1 MTVLPDGISSATTV
15 AVIGCGT
22 MGIGIAIVSARGG
35 RRTILYD
42 TDAKRCEQARTEIEM
57 FLGGSVKRGKLDPQA
72 AKDVLDRLQ
81 LASSVAEL
89 GNADLVIEAVFE
101 TLEIKAEIYRALHAV
116 CSAQTIF
123 ASNTST
129 LSITRLAA
137 ASGRPENF
145 VGLHFCLPAQLL
157 KLVEVTPGLR
167 TSAESLARAW
177 EFCISTGQIPIQ
189 TKDRPGF
196 ILNHFAI
203 PLNVRAIRLVE
214 QGVATARDIDT
225 AMKTAMGFPMGP
237 LELVDLVGLDTQE
250 RLCDTFYAITH
261 DPALA
266 CPPLVRQMV
275 AAGWLGKKAGRGF
288 YEYTSSATFGAD
300 R

>member
-1 MTVLPDGISSATTV
+1 MTVSPDPMPAPPTV

-22 MGIGIAIVSARGG
+22 MGIGIAIVAARGG
-35 RRTILYD
+35 CPTIIYD
-42 TDAKRCEQARTEIEM
+42 ADRARVSKALAEIEM
-57 FLGGSVKRGKLDPQA
+57 FLAGSVKRGKLDPQTA
-72 AKDVLDRLQ
+72 TDTLARFI
-81 LASSVAEL
+81 LASAISDLAS
-89 GNADLVIEAVFE
+89 ADLVIEAIFE
-101 TLEIKAEIYRALHAV
+101 DIAAKADLYGALNRV
-116 CSAQTIF
+116 CPSGTVF

-145 VGLHFCLPAQLL
+145 VGLHFCLPAQLM

-167 TSAESLARAW
+167 TSAETLTRSRT
-177 EFCISTGQIPIQ
+177 FCEAVGQIPIE

-203 PLNVRAIRLVE
+203 PLNNRAIRLVE
-214 QGVATARDIDT
+214 QGVATARDIDL

-250 RLCDTFYAITH
+250 RLCDTFFSITN

-275 AAGWLGKKAGRGF
+275 AAGWLGKKSGRGF
-288 YEYTSSATFGAD
+288 YEYSSSATFGAEG
-300 R
+300 

>member
-1 MTVLPDGISSATTV
+1 MSASPEGVVAPTTV
-15 AVIGCGT
+15 AVVGCGT
-22 MGIGIAIVSARGG
+22 MGIGIAIVAARGG
-35 RRTILYD
+35 CETILH
-42 TDAKRCEQARTEIEM
+42 DADPARCVQARAEIEL
-57 FLGGSVKRGKLDPQA
+57 FLSGSVKRGKLDAQA
-72 AKDVLDRLQ
+72 ATDTLDRLQ
-81 LASSVAEL
+81 LASSVADL
-89 GNADLVIEAVFE
+89 STANLVIEAVFE
-101 TLEIKAEIYRALHAV
+101 TIETKAEIYRALHAV
-116 CSAQTIF
+116 CPTQTIF

-137 ASGRPENF
+137 VSGRPENF

-167 TSAESLARAW
+167 TSAETLARASA
-177 EFCISTGQIPIQ
+177 FCTSAGQIPIQ

-196 ILNHFAI
+196 ILNHFVI
-203 PLNVRAIRLVE
+203 PLNVRAIRMVE
-214 QGVATARDIDT
+214 QGSATARDIDI

-261 DPALA
+261 DSALA

-275 AAGWLGKKAGRGF
+275 AAGWLGKKSGRGF
-288 YEYTSSATFGAD
+288 YDYKSSATFGAD

>member
-1 MTVLPDGISSATTV
+1 MTPLTSSHQSPATV

-22 MGIGIAIVSARGG
+22 MGIGIAIVAARGG
-35 RRTILYD
+35 CRTLLYD
-42 TDAKRCEQARTEIEM
+42 ADRKRCEQARADVER
-57 FLGGSVKRGKLDPQA
+57 FLGGSVKRGKLDSQA
-72 AKDVLDRLQ
+72 ATDTLARLEV
-81 LASSVAEL
+81 ASSVGNLSIAE
-89 GNADLVIEAVFE
+89 LVIEAVFE
-101 TLEIKAEIYRALHAV
+101 TIEVKAELYRSIHTV
-116 CSAQTIF
+116 CPATTVF

-145 VGLHFCLPAQLL
+145 VGLHFCLPAQLM

-167 TSAESLARAW
+167 TSADTLARAW
-177 EFCISTGQIPIQ
+177 AFCTATGQIPIQ

-203 PLNVRAIRLVE
+203 PLNVRAIRMVE
-214 QGVATARDIDT
+214 QGIATAGDIDK
-225 AMKTAMGFPMGP
+225 AMKTSMGFPMGP

-250 RLCDTFYAITH
+250 RLCDTFYDITH

-288 YEYTSSATFGAD
+288 YEYQSTATFGA
-300 R
+300 

>member
-1 MTVLPDGISSATTV
+1 MTVPANVHQHPKTV

-22 MGIGIAIVSARGG
+22 MGIGIAIVAARGG
-35 RRTILYD
+35 CRTLLYD
-42 TDAKRCEQARTEIEM
+42 ADPKRCVQARVDVEL
-57 FLGGSVKRGKLDPQA
+57 FLAGSVKRGKLDAQA
-72 AKDVLDRLQ
+72 ATDT
-81 LASSVAEL
+81 LARIEVASSIGDLSVAE
-89 GNADLVIEAVFE
+89 LVIEAVFE
-101 TLEIKAEIYRALHAV
+101 TIEVKAELYRAINAV
-116 CSAQTIF
+116 CPAGTIF

-129 LSITRLAA
+129 LSITRLAG

-145 VGLHFCLPAQLL
+145 VGLHFCLPAQLM

-167 TSAESLARAW
+167 TSADTLARALA
-177 EFCISTGQIPIQ
+177 FCTFTRQIPIQ

-203 PLNVRAIRLVE
+203 PLNVRAIRMVE
-214 QGVATARDIDT
+214 QGIATAADIDK
-225 AMKTAMGFPMGP
+225 AMKAAMGFPMGP

-250 RLCDTFYAITH
+250 RLCDTFYDITH
-261 DPALA
+261 DPGLA

-275 AAGWLGKKAGRGF
+275 AAGWLGKKVGRGF
-288 YEYTSSATFGAD
+288 YEYRSTATFGAD

>member
-1 MTVLPDGISSATTV
+1 
-15 AVIGCGT
+15 
-22 MGIGIAIVSARGG
+22 MGIGIAIVAARGG
-35 RRTILYD
+35 CPTIIYD
-42 TDAKRCEQARTEIEM
+42 ADPARVSKALTEIEM
-57 FLGGSVKRGKLDPQA
+57 FLAGSVKRGKLDPQTAKDTLARLTLASTISDLASADLIIEAIFEDIA
-72 AKDVLDRLQ
+72 AK
-81 LASSVAEL
+81 
-89 GNADLVIEAVFE
+89 ADL
-101 TLEIKAEIYRALHAV
+101 YRALHVV
-116 CSAQTIF
+116 CSASTIF

-145 VGLHFCLPAQLL
+145 VGLHFCLPAQLM

-167 TSAESLARAW
+167 TSADTMVRARA
-177 EFCISTGQIPIQ
+177 FCEAVGQIPIE

-203 PLNVRAIRLVE
+203 PLNVRAIRMVE
-214 QGVATARDIDT
+214 QGVATARDIDI

-250 RLCDTFYAITH
+250 RLCDTFFSITN

-275 AAGWLGKKAGRGF
+275 AAGWLGKKSGRGF
-288 YEYTSSATFGAD
+288 YEYKSSATFGAEG
-300 R
+300 

>member
-1 MTVLPDGISSATTV
+1 
-15 AVIGCGT
+15 
-22 MGIGIAIVSARGG
+22 MGIGIAIVAARGG
-35 RRTILYD
+35 CPTILYD
-42 TDAKRCEQARTEIEM
+42 ANRARLGKAIEEIES
-57 FLGGSVKRGKLDPQA
+57 FLKGSVKRGKLDSQSA
-72 AKDVLDRLQ
+72 EDTLARLTP
-81 LASSVAEL
+81 ASTISDLVA
-89 GNADLVIEAVFE
+89 ADLVIEAIFE
-101 TLEIKAEIYRALHAV
+101 DIEAKAELYRSLHEV
-116 CSAQTIF
+116 CPTKTIF

-145 VGLHFCLPAQLL
+145 VGLHFCLPAQLM
-157 KLVEVTPGLR
+157 KLIEVTPGLR
-167 TSAESLARAW
+167 TSADTVRRAW
-177 EFCISTGQIPIQ
+177 VFCEAVGQIPIE

-203 PLNVRAIRLVE
+203 PLNVRAIRMVE
-214 QGVATARDIDT
+214 QGVATARDIDI

-250 RLCDTFYAITH
+250 RLCDTFYSITH
-261 DPALA
+261 DPALV

-275 AAGWLGKKAGRGF
+275 AAGWLGKKSGRGF
-288 YEYTSSATFGAD
+288 YEYSSSATFGAD

>member
-1 MTVLPDGISSATTV
+1 MTPTPDPVTLPQTV

-22 MGIGIAIVSARGG
+22 MGIGIAIVAARGG
-35 RRTILYD
+35 CQTILYD
-42 TDAKRCEQARTEIEM
+42 SDIKRCEQARTEIEK
-57 FLGGSVKRGKLDPQA
+57 FLAGSVKRGKLDRQA
-72 AKDVLDRLQ
+72 ANDILGRLH
-81 LASSVAEL
+81 LASTVLEVRA
-89 GNADLVIEAVFE
+89 ADLVIEAVFE
-101 TLEIKAEIYRALHAV
+101 TIEAKADIYRALHVV
-116 CSAQTIF
+116 CPERTIF

-167 TSAESLARAW
+167 TSAETMTRAW
-177 EFCISTGQIPIQ
+177 EFCNSTGQIPIQ

-203 PLNVRAIRLVE
+203 PLNVRAIRMLE
-214 QGVATARDIDT
+214 MGIASAADIDT
-225 AMKTAMGFPMGP
+225 AMKVGMGFPMGP

-288 YEYTSSATFGAD
+288 YEYESTATFGAD

>member
-1 MTVLPDGISSATTV
+1 MTV
-15 AVIGCGT
+15 AVVGTGT
-22 MGIGIAIVSARGG
+22 MGIGIAIVVARGG
-35 RRTILYD
+35 YRTLLYD
-42 TDAKRCEQARTEIEM
+42 ADRSRCDQARSEIEK
-57 FLGGSVKRGKLDPQA
+57 FLAGSIKRGKLDAQA
-72 AKDVLDRLQ
+72 AADILGRVQ
-81 LASSVAEL
+81 VASSVADL
-89 GNADLVIEAVFE
+89 RGVDLVIEAIFE
-101 TLEIKAEIYRALHAV
+101 AIEVKSALYRDIHAV
-116 CSAQTIF
+116 CPPTTIF

-145 VGLHFCLPAQLL
+145 VGLHFCLPAQLM

-167 TSAESLARAW
+167 TSAETMARALA
-177 EFCISTGQIPIQ
+177 FCTTTGQIPIE

-203 PLNVRAIRLVE
+203 PLNVRAIRMVE
-214 QGVATARDIDT
+214 QGIATAADIDK
-225 AMKTAMGFPMGP
+225 AMRTAMGFPMGP

-250 RLCDTFYAITH
+250 RLCDTFYSITN

-275 AAGWLGKKAGRGF
+275 AAGWLGKKSGRGF
-288 YEYTSSATFGAD
+288 YEYQSTGTFGA
-300 R
+300 